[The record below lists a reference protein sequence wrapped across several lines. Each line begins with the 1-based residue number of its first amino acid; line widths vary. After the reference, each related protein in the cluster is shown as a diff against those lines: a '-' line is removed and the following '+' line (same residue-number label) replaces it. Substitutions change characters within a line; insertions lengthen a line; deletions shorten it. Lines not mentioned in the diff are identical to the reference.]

1 MTRKRLATIGIF
13 LLVSVIVVA
22 GMGACA
28 RSAEERETTDTGAE
42 GTPVSSGPSPGQ
54 GETPLPGETVVS
66 AVTTQPQEPGTGV
79 SATPVTGTQATPV
92 ESGGTPIASQ
102 PTSTPEPGDTAVPPA
117 TSPPSSSGQAISH
130 TVRPGDT
137 VYSIARRYGTSVQA
151 ISQANGL
158 VNPSQIYVGQS
169 LKIPTSGGSS
179 SAPPG
184 GTTGC
189 RVSHTVKRGEWIWQI
204 ARNYGVSPYDIM
216 TANGMSIQTSTIHAG
231 QVLCIP

>member
-1 MTRKRLATIGIF
+1 MVLKRLLHAKVMV
-13 LLVSVIVVA
+13 LLVIVIILTMALPLSAHAQSQVHVVRRGDTLYSIARRYGTSVQAVMNANGLTNRNFIWA
-22 GMGACA
+22 GQ
-28 RSAEERETTDTGAE
+28 RLTIP
-42 GTPVSSGPSPGQ
+42 GTSSGG
-54 GETPLPGETVVS
+54 
-66 AVTTQPQEPGTGV
+66 
-79 SATPVTGTQATPV
+79 
-92 ESGGTPIASQ
+92 
-102 PTSTPEPGDTAVPPA
+102 
-117 TSPPSSSGQAISH
+117 SSSGGSTSSGGAYV
-130 TVRPGDT
+130 VRRGDT
-137 VYSIARRYGTSVQA
+137 LYSIARRYGTSVQA